1 MENVEI
7 VLIDFDKSNLDDF
20 VYNELK
26 LHSSRI
32 ISSHFHD
39 DKLNKDIEFFQLNSL
54 ENILS
59 PIGTG
64 NTYVKELHIG
74 INLHKVIIV
83 FSFDEKT
90 GDIVINFPEEE
101 LFTGSQVES
110 RLKLTKLVN
119 YLVDIKR
126 KYNIAITK
134 IGYEPASDEDM
145 LLIELDN
152 NNDNYNGVI
161 DTIIQLRCE

>member
-1 MENVEI
+1 VENIEI
-7 VLIDFDKSNLDDF
+7 VLINFDKCNLDDF
-20 VYNELK
+20 IYNELK

-32 ISSHFHD
+32 ISSHFYD

-64 NTYVKELHIG
+64 NTYVKELDIG

-83 FSFDEKT
+83 FSFDETT
-90 GDIVINFPEEE
+90 GDIVINFPAEE

-119 YLVDIKR
+119 YLVNIKR
-126 KYNIAITK
+126 NYNIAITK
-134 IGYEPASDEDM
+134 IGYEPATDEDM
-145 LLIELDN
+145 LLIELAN
-152 NNDNYNGVI
+152 NSHNYNGVI
-161 DTIIQLRCE
+161 DTIIKLQDE